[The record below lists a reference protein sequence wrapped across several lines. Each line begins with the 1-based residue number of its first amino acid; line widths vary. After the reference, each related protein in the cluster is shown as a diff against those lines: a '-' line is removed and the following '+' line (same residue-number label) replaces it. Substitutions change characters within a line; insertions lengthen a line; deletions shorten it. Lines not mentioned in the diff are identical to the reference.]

1 MLPQLGVQGELG
13 ALVSESLGLGRFVH
27 KSDVAVCIER
37 DLSALGVRDRLR
49 GTHKRV
55 ASLHCAE
62 RSWIHGQFGLPKDH
76 RRLHSLGKLVLNLLL
91 PFSAAR
97 WWAEEVVRSSSPPVS
112 VVFSV
117 ESGVELAHR
126 AYFALGCQEHGR

>member
-49 GTHKRV
+49 GTHQRV

-62 RSWIHGQFGLPKDH
+62 RSWIHGQFGLSKDH
-76 RRLHSLGKLVLNLLL
+76 WRLDSLGKLVLNLLL

>member
-1 MLPQLGVQGELG
+1 MLPQLGVQRELG
-13 ALVSESLGLGRFVH
+13 ALVSESLGLSRFVY

-49 GTHKRV
+49 STHQRV

-76 RRLHSLGKLVLNLLL
+76 RRLDSLGKLFLNLLL

-112 VVFSV
+112 VVLSV
-117 ESGVELAHR
+117 DSGVELAHR